1 MNEMTSLAP
10 QPEYSEPVRKALARA
25 PALFIDGEW
34 VASSHDKVIAVY
46 DPSTGKQVATVA
58 DASDADV
65 DRAVA
70 AARRAFDDG
79 RWSGLPPYERQRRIE
94 RLADLLEANI
104 PEIAEIESID
114 NGKPRAA
121 SQGYDLPRSVQTL
134 RYVAGWATR
143 MNGEHVEPAGVPT
156 VKKLPP

>member
-1 MNEMTSLAP
+1 MNEMTSIAP
-10 QPEYSEPVRKALARA
+10 QPDYSDAAGKALARA

-34 VASSHDKVIAVY
+34 VASSHGKTIAVY
-46 DPSTGKQVATVA
+46 DPSTGKPIASVV

-79 RWSGLPPYERQRRIE
+79 RWTGLPPARRERLIHK
-94 RLADLLEANI
+94 LADLLEAHV
-104 PEIAEIESID
+104 EELAEIESID

-121 SQGYDLPRSVQTL
+121 SQGYDLPQNGETL
-134 RYVAGWATR
+134 R
-143 MNGEHVEPAGVPT
+143 
-156 VKKLPP
+156 